1 MIRTRKSFLDS
12 DLCKRYA
19 ERGWAIDQAT
29 RLLES
34 LVEGESSLS
43 HRQDCPALLWW
54 QTTHNITG
62 EMPSCTCPAGV
73 VLAELRRVADPQPE
87 NTNGNQSR

>member
-1 MIRTRKSFLDS
+1 MMRTRKSFLDS

-19 ERGWAIDQAT
+19 ERGVAIDQAIQ
-29 RLLES
+29 LLAA
-34 LVEGESSLS
+34 LVESESSLF

-62 EMPSCTCPAGV
+62 EIRPAPV
-73 VLAELRRVADPQPE
+73 PQVAFSLNFNPE
-87 NTNGNQSR
+87 N

>member
-1 MIRTRKSFLDS
+1 MIRTRQSFLNDN
-12 DLCKRYA
+12 LCKRYA
-19 ERGWAIDQAT
+19 ERGVAIDQAIQ
-29 RLLES
+29 LLAA
-34 LVEGESSLS
+34 LVESESSLS

-62 EMPSCTCPAGV
+62 EMPSCTCPAGR

-87 NTNGNQSR
+87 NQSKGDL